1 MLGLTVRWSLTGA
14 PTGTL
19 EALRVLVEDEAFA
32 GSAGLDGL
40 RFMSWR
46 AVAGKWFEHSYVF
59 VSAEARSLTQAMFQ
73 AGQPGGDAV
82 SAVVGSQPTLIEPCE
97 IVAVVRGPS
106 GFRSSSRFEPDP
118 VGR

>member
-14 PTGTL
+14 PTGAL
-19 EALRVLVEDEAFA
+19 EALRVLVEDESFA
-32 GSAGLDGL
+32 RSAGLEGL

-46 AVAGKWFEHSYVF
+46 AVAGQWFEHSYVF
-59 VSAEARSLTQAMFQ
+59 VSTEARSRTQAMFDERHTDV
-73 AGQPGGDAV
+73 DAV

-97 IVAVVRGPS
+97 MVAVVRGPA

>member
-32 GSAGLDGL
+32 RSAGLDGL

-46 AVAGKWFEHSYVF
+46 AVAGQWFEHSYVF
-59 VSAEARSLTQAMFQ
+59 VSAEARSVTQAMFE
-73 AGQPGGDAV
+73 GTQPDDVV
-82 SAVVGSQPTLIEPCE
+82 SAVVGSEPTLIEPCE